1 MKREIKHAYLIQRGL
16 GVFNFFDE
24 LKSEFAIKEDVFA
37 EFSIIDIAGKLL
49 YLEGHKGLLSLGE
62 ERVCIKMKKG
72 EIVIIGRGL
81 SLAKLSQNTIAIKG
95 KIEKVEKNC
104 D

>member
-16 GVFNFFDE
+16 SVFNFFDE

-62 ERVCIKMKKG
+62 ERVCVKMKRG
-72 EIVIIGRGL
+72 EVVIYGKVL
-81 SLAKLSQNTIAIKG
+81 SLAKLTHNSIAIKG
-95 KIEKVEKNC
+95 KIEKVEKFC